1 MSLVRPK
8 TGRQQQQQLGAEPW
22 GASCGAGAVDDSL
35 TNLQWLQGF
44 SFLPASP
51 EKPSSAS
58 LLGPPRLL
66 QQGSYAPASP
76 PAGDTAAMGAPTGM
90 GKPASSSS
98 SLQPLAPDPE
108 AVDYRTN
115 GQVKPPYS
123 YATLISMAMRA
134 SPEAKLTLSA
144 IYAWITE
151 NFCYYRHAE
160 PSWQNSIRHNLSL
173 NKCFQKVA
181 RQKDEPG
188 KGGFWRINPQHADR
202 FVDGIFRRRRVP
214 TFPCISAT
222 QATPPLPASGAELGC
237 FRGRG
242 RGPLKEDQ
250 TPRLPGG
257 QRHPGKCKQQPG
269 QGTSKAAWTG
279 ARSPLASVGREGVAL
294 PGDLSWASVLEDT
307 FVGRGGS
314 IEDLELTAA
323 LSSLAAEEVVLASSD
338 QPVSPLSQE
347 GPPHPVPALVEDLTL
362 YAEPLG
368 QPWGEEEAATEPP
381 LGPPWAFEEEG
392 GTCFVEGFL
401 AEMQPWEA

>member
-8 TGRQQQQQLGAEPW
+8 QQQQQQQQQLGAEPW

-44 SFLPASP
+44 SFLTASP

-58 LLGPPRLL
+58 LLGHPRLL
-66 QQGSYAPASP
+66 QGSYAPASP
-76 PAGDTAAMGAPTGM
+76 PAGDTAAMGVPTGM
-90 GKPASSSS
+90 GKPTSSSS
-98 SLQPLAPDPE
+98 SLQPLAPTPE
-108 AVDYRTN
+108 VVDYRTN

-214 TFPCISAT
+214 TF
-222 QATPPLPASGAELGC
+222 QETPLLPASGAELGC

-242 RGPLKEDQ
+242 HGPLQEDQ
-250 TPRLPGG
+250 VPRLPGR
-257 QRHPGKCKQQPG
+257 QRHLGKLPG
-269 QGTSKAAWTG
+269 QGPSKAAWSG
-279 ARSPLASVGREGVAL
+279 ARSPLASMGREGVAL

-307 FVGRGGS
+307 FVGSGSS

-323 LSSLAAEEVVLASSD
+323 LSSLAAEEVVLASAD
-338 QPVSPLSQE
+338 QPASALSQE
-347 GPPHPVPALVEDLTL
+347 GPPPPVTALVEDLTL